1 MTYPIAPR
9 ASWFSLPRVILPIGL
24 GTALVFLLFAGAV
37 GAKRGSQVTLVAAQA
52 DLALTH
58 ETIAAHALTMRTQ
71 AARLLQLTT
80 NSMSPHRDHWMRDA
94 REMVA
99 DASRIETTARMIES
113 QARLLGEHP
122 GQAVRSDLS
131 FVHDT
136 GTALMAEGNELET
149 HGQAMREYGLA
160 DAAPA
165 DAALVRADADGLINA
180 GVRTRTVGVALQQMG
195 DQFMRSLGR

>member
-1 MTYPIAPR
+1 M
-9 ASWFSLPRVILPIGL
+9 PRVLIPIG
-24 GTALVFLLFAGAV
+24 GVIAVAFLLFAAALGAE
-37 GAKRGSQVTLVAAQA
+37 RSSQGTLVEARA
-52 DLALTH
+52 DLVVAQ
-58 ETIAAHALTMRTQ
+58 EMAASHATTMRTQ
-71 AARLLQLTT
+71 GVRLLQATT
-80 NSMSPHRDHWMRDA
+80 GSTSPHRDHWVTDA
-94 REMVA
+94 RRMVA
-99 DASRIETTARMIES
+99 DGSRLETTARMIDS
-113 QARLLGEHP
+113 QTRLLGEHP